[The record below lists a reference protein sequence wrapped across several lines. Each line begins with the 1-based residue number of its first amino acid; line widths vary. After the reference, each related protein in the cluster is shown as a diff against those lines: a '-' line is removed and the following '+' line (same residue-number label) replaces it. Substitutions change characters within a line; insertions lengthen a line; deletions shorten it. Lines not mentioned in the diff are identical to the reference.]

1 MSVQQCILGQ
11 KQEPLW
17 FSKVRET
24 FGDLIYDTKIKVLGI
39 DIYKKISVNYDSY
52 ENALKII
59 LDYSERNFIRWR
71 D

>member
-1 MSVQQCILGQ
+1 MLVQRYTFRE

-24 FGDLIYDTKIKVLGI
+24 FGNLIYDTRIEVLGI
-39 DIYKKISVNYDSY
+39 DIYKKISLKYDPY
-52 ENALKII
+52 ESALKII
-59 LDYSERNFIRWR
+59 LDYSERSYIKWR